1 MSNAII
7 KRQKKEKQ
15 LIIDNLKHLPIIEV
29 AVSKSRIARATYY
42 RWRKEDEE
50 FAKLADESISFGV
63 NYINDLAESKLLSA
77 INEGSLTAILY
88 WLNHRHNA
96 YSNKV
101 EITTNL
107 KGNERLTKEQQKAVK
122 QALTMTGLM
131 GKHSERKE
139 TA

>member
-29 AVSKSRIARATYY
+29 ACSKSGIARATYY

-63 NYINDLAESKLLSA
+63 NYISDLAESKLLSA
-77 INEGSLTAILY
+77 INEGNLTAILY

-101 EITTNL
+101 EITTNP
-107 KGNERLTKEQQKAVK
+107 KPDQSLTPEQQEAVK
-122 QALTMTGLM
+122 KAMVLTGLAE
-131 GKHSERKE
+131 KQPEEKS
-139 TA
+139 